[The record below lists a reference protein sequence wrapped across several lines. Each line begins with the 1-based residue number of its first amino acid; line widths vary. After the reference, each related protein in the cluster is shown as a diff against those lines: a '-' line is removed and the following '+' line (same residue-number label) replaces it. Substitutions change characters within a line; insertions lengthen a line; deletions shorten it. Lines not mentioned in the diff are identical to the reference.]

1 MWGRTG
7 SCKGTAC
14 TFHPD
19 FPAGSPYV
27 TSVGG
32 TNFQTKSVIGTESAW
47 NCGGG
52 GFSDTFAQPS
62 WQASAVSAY
71 FTAATKAGV
80 LPSSTLFNA
89 KGRGYPDV
97 AALGGQTNSYCVSY
111 KDGTFG
117 GVAGTSAACPV
128 VAGIF
133 GIVNNARL
141 KAGKSSIGYL
151 NQFIYANTQCFQDVS
166 DLTKNNCY
174 SGYDGFGATSGWDPA
189 TGVGTPNTG
198 CLVAAALALP

>member
-1 MWGRTG
+1 M
-7 SCKGTAC
+7 
-14 TFHPD
+14 
-19 FPAGSPYV
+19 

-47 NCGGG
+47 SCGGG
-52 GFSDTFAQPS
+52 GFSSNFAQPS
-62 WQASAVSAY
+62 WQSSAVSSY
-71 FTAATKAGV
+71 FTAASKAGV
-80 LPSSTLFNA
+80 LPSSSLYTA
-89 KGRGYPDV
+89 TGRGYPDL

-111 KDGTFG
+111 KSGSFA
-117 GVAGTSAACPV
+117 GVAGTSASCPV

-141 KAGKSSIGYL
+141 KAGKSSLGFL
-151 NQFIYANTQCFQDVS
+151 NQFIYAHPECFQDVS

-189 TGVGTPNTG
+189 TGMGTPNAG